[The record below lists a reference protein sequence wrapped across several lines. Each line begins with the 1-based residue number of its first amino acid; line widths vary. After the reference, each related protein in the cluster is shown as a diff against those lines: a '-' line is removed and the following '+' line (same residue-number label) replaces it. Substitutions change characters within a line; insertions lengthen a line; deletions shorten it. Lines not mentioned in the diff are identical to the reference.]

1 MRLALF
7 DFDGTL
13 CPGDSIVPF
22 LRFCIRAGAAPATQ
36 WLKAAAG
43 YVGQRLRLIPVSR
56 AKAMTL
62 SFIRGKTREETDAL
76 ARQFFREHIVPRC
89 YAEGLREIERLRRE
103 GVLVAV
109 VSASPE
115 VYMRVLPEFLP
126 ADALLATPC
135 AIGPDG
141 RYTGEVGPNCR
152 DEEKVRR
159 VRSAWPDDAEIVA
172 AYGDSAHDLPML
184 SMAERAVLVN
194 AKDKTAAK
202 AHAERLIWREEADA
216 CC

>member
-22 LRFCIRAGAAPATQ
+22 LRFCIRAGAAPRAQ

-43 YVGQRLRLIPVSR
+43 YTGQRLRLISVSR

-62 SFIRGKTREETDAL
+62 SFIRGRSSSEMDSL
-76 ARQFFREHIVPRC
+76 ARRFFREEIMPRC
-89 YAEGLREIERLRRE
+89 YAEGIRELERLRRE
-103 GVLVAV
+103 GTGTVV

-126 ADALLATPC
+126 VDYLLATPC
-135 AIGPDG
+135 LTDHEG
-141 RYTGEVGPNCR
+141 RYTGEVGANCKGQ
-152 DEEKVRR
+152 EKVRR
-159 VRSAWPDDAEIVA
+159 IASTWPEKPEITV
-172 AYGDSAHDLPML
+172 AYGDSRSDLPML
-184 SMAERAVLVN
+184 AMAEHAYLVN
-194 AKDKTAAK
+194 AKSALASESG
-202 AHAERLIWREEADA
+202 AESVTWREASEP
-216 CC
+216 C